1 MSLPNRST
9 KLKVAF
15 GYILLTALLFISIGY
30 IYQEMKSL
38 TGTSDDEA
46 ILSQRR
52 HVTNQIIG
60 QLYQAEVIGQSLSTG
75 QLGQYYRYKRA
86 MKQANTALDSLRTL
100 LTDSIQLARLDTVGM
115 LFMDKERNM
124 RNLLKAI
131 QDGGTDK
138 IYKQHIDEL
147 IAEQD
152 SLLSLPHVRKKV
164 ITHTNS
170 YVIRKKPKSFFKR
183 LGEVFAPGKADST
196 QYQSPDKRHS
206 ACLSGF

>member
-38 TGTSDDEA
+38 SGTGDDEA

-75 QLGQYYRYKRA
+75 QIEQYYRYQRA
-86 MKQANTALDSLRTL
+86 MKQATTALDSLRTL

-115 LFMDKERNM
+115 LFH
-124 RNLLKAI
+124 
-131 QDGGTDK
+131 G
-138 IYKQHIDEL
+138 
-147 IAEQD
+147 
-152 SLLSLPHVRKKV
+152 
-164 ITHTNS
+164 
-170 YVIRKKPKSFFKR
+170 
-183 LGEVFAPGKADST
+183 
-196 QYQSPDKRHS
+196 
-206 ACLSGF
+206 

>member
-38 TGTSDDEA
+38 SGTGDDEA

-75 QLGQYYRYKRA
+75 QIEQYYRYQRA
-86 MKQANTALDSLRTL
+86 MKQRH
-100 LTDSIQLARLDTVGM
+100 LTPYAR
-115 LFMDKERNM
+115 
-124 RNLLKAI
+124 
-131 QDGGTDK
+131 
-138 IYKQHIDEL
+138 
-147 IAEQD
+147 
-152 SLLSLPHVRKKV
+152 
-164 ITHTNS
+164 
-170 YVIRKKPKSFFKR
+170 
-183 LGEVFAPGKADST
+183 
-196 QYQSPDKRHS
+196 
-206 ACLSGF
+206 C

>member
-60 QLYQAEVIGQSLSTG
+60 QLYQAD
-75 QLGQYYRYKRA
+75 RF
-86 MKQANTALDSLRTL
+86 LRS
-100 LTDSIQLARLDTVGM
+100 DPCMSR
-115 LFMDKERNM
+115 R
-124 RNLLKAI
+124 
-131 QDGGTDK
+131 
-138 IYKQHIDEL
+138 
-147 IAEQD
+147 
-152 SLLSLPHVRKKV
+152 P
-164 ITHTNS
+164 
-170 YVIRKKPKSFFKR
+170 
-183 LGEVFAPGKADST
+183 AP
-196 QYQSPDKRHS
+196 
-206 ACLSGF
+206 ACRRSRP

>member
-38 TGTSDDEA
+38 SGTGDDEA

-75 QLGQYYRYKRA
+75 QIEIGRA
-86 MKQANTALDSLRTL
+86 
-100 LTDSIQLARLDTVGM
+100 
-115 LFMDKERNM
+115 
-124 RNLLKAI
+124 
-131 QDGGTDK
+131 
-138 IYKQHIDEL
+138 
-147 IAEQD
+147 
-152 SLLSLPHVRKKV
+152 HV
-164 ITHTNS
+164 
-170 YVIRKKPKSFFKR
+170 
-183 LGEVFAPGKADST
+183 
-196 QYQSPDKRHS
+196 
-206 ACLSGF
+206 

>member
-100 LTDSIQLARLDTVGM
+100 
-115 LFMDKERNM
+115 
-124 RNLLKAI
+124 
-131 QDGGTDK
+131 
-138 IYKQHIDEL
+138 
-147 IAEQD
+147 
-152 SLLSLPHVRKKV
+152 
-164 ITHTNS
+164 
-170 YVIRKKPKSFFKR
+170 
-183 LGEVFAPGKADST
+183 
-196 QYQSPDKRHS
+196 
-206 ACLSGF
+206 C